1 MCTKFWQ
8 TYRASYAINI
18 QCKRSKLGI
27 YFRVRSVLVK
37 LQPPFQSLRQV
48 EDSSNQSPGSKQTW
62 NSFVRTSSKYSS
74 SVPICGTRKRIRPNT
89 IIYLYISFQR
99 SSLNVS
105 PRIFRICPSIHAPSL
120 SLSLSSYS
128 HVSILDRMIE
138 NRERER
144 KRCEKVPEVVLGEAR
159 LAPNST
165 AKYWSKI
172 IDRK

>member
-74 SVPICGTRKRIRPNT
+74 SVPICGTKENSAKHDYLFIYFFSTLVFKR
-89 IIYLYISFQR
+89 F
-99 SSLNVS
+99 SSNFSNL
-105 PRIFRICPSIHAPSL
+105 SIHSCSI

-144 KRCEKVPEVVLGEAR
+144 ERG
-159 LAPNST
+159 
-165 AKYWSKI
+165 AKKYRRSF
-172 IDRK
+172 

>member
-105 PRIFRICPSIHAPSL
+105 PRIFRICPSIHAPYL
-120 SLSLSSYS
+120 SLSL
-128 HVSILDRMIE
+128 HIRTFRFWIE
-138 NRERER
+138 WSKTEREREKEVR
-144 KRCEKVPEVVLGEAR
+144 KSIGGRSRRGQACAQFHG
-159 LAPNST
+159 
-165 AKYWSKI
+165 KI
-172 IDRK
+172 LIEDNRS

>member
-105 PRIFRICPSIHAPSL
+105 PRIFRICPFIHAPYL
-120 SLSLSSYS
+120 SLSLFIFARFDSGSN
-128 HVSILDRMIE
+128 DRKQ
-138 NRERER
+138 REREKEVR
-144 KRCEKVPEVVLGEAR
+144 KSIGGRSRRGQACAQFHG
-159 LAPNST
+159 
-165 AKYWSKI
+165 KI
-172 IDRK
+172 LIEDNRS

>member
-105 PRIFRICPSIHAPSL
+105 PRIFRICPSIHAPY
-120 SLSLSSYS
+120 LSLSSYS

-144 KRCEKVPEVVLGEAR
+144 KRCEKVSEVVLGGAR

>member
-138 NRERER
+138 NREREKEVR
-144 KRCEKVPEVVLGEAR
+144 KSIGGRSRRGQACAQFHG
-159 LAPNST
+159 
-165 AKYWSKI
+165 KI
-172 IDRK
+172 LIEDNRS

>member
-74 SVPICGTRKRIRPNT
+74 SVPICGTRKRIRPST

-105 PRIFRICPSIHAPSL
+105 PRIFRICPSIHAPYL
-120 SLSLSSYS
+120 SLSLHIRTFWIDSGSN
-128 HVSILDRMIE
+128 DRKQ
-138 NRERER
+138 RERER
-144 KRCEKVPEVVLGEAR
+144 G
-159 LAPNST
+159 
-165 AKYWSKI
+165 AKKYRRSF
-172 IDRK
+172 